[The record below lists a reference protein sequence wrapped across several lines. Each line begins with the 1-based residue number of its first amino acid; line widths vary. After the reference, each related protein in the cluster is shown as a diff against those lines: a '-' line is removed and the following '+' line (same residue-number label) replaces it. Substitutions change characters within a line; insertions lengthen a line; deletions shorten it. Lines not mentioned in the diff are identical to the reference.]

1 MKKSDLILR
10 FSEINNISIKDSEKL
25 LDLIIGE
32 ITSALAKGNRV
43 EFRGFGVFS
52 PSNRHARTARN
63 PKTGEKIQVEKTII
77 PTFRMA
83 KNFFEKINR

>member
-1 MKKSDLILR
+1 MKKLKKKNLYL
-10 FSEINNISIKDSEKL
+10 EINNESFLVAI
-25 LDLIIGE
+25 
-32 ITSALAKGNRV
+32 AKGNRV

-83 KNFFEKINR
+83 KTFFEKINR